1 MDLKQSAEDFQK
13 IEKAIQF
20 LEANVQNQPE
30 LAAVAAAV
38 NVSEFHFQRIFSRW
52 IGISPKRFLQYL
64 TKEYAKSLLHESQN
78 LLDTTF
84 DSGFS
89 SPSRLHDLFVS
100 CEAVTPGE
108 FKNKGEGLTIRY
120 GIHPSPF
127 GQCLLAFT
135 ERGICN
141 LMFLPEDHPRDAVAE
156 LKSHWQNATIAYDQ
170 AGAEL
175 LIQRVFGETNQS
187 LDKPLHLVLKG
198 TNFQIKVWEALLTIP
213 SGMVLSYEDI
223 ARQIGNPRAVR
234 AVASA
239 VANNPIAFL
248 IPCHRVIRKMG
259 IIHKY
264 RWGAAR
270 KKAIIGWEAA
280 QREVEIE
287 SRQ

>member
-1 MDLKQSAEDFQK
+1 MDLKQSSEDFQK
-13 IEKAIQF
+13 IEKAIEF

-30 LAAVAAAV
+30 LAAVAAAA

-64 TKEYAKSLLHESQN
+64 TKEYAKTLLHESQN

-108 FKNKGEGLTIRY
+108 FKNKGAGLTIRY

-141 LMFLPEDHPRDAVAE
+141 LMFLPEDHPRDAETE
-156 LKSHWQNATIAYDQ
+156 LKSHWQNANIEFDQ
-170 AGAEL
+170 AGAQL
-175 LIQRVFGETNQS
+175 LIQQVFGGANQS

-280 QREVEIE
+280 QREVALE
-287 SRQ
+287 SRP